1 MKQKKLSVLA
11 AGLLILS
18 SLELNHVPPTP
29 ALSPPNQHLF
39 PFRIIKIA
47 RLPSRKTYLL
57 DKLSMLL
64 KKIVIK
70 NRTLNNSILELSI
83 VSPYFG
89 TKVKLD
95 FEFPE

>member
-18 SLELNHVPPTP
+18 SLELNHVPPP
-29 ALSPPNQHLF
+29 PSPPNQHLF
-39 PFRIIKIA
+39 PLRIIKIA

>member
-18 SLELNHVPPTP
+18 SLELNHVPP
-29 ALSPPNQHLF
+29 SPPNQHLF
-39 PFRIIKIA
+39 PLRIIKIA

-83 VSPYFG
+83 VCPYFG

>member
-1 MKQKKLSVLA
+1 
-11 AGLLILS
+11 
-18 SLELNHVPPTP
+18 
-29 ALSPPNQHLF
+29 
-39 PFRIIKIA
+39 
-47 RLPSRKTYLL
+47 
-57 DKLSMLL
+57 MLL

-95 FEFPE
+95 FEFPLNKSWKDINNVFNYRLLTSHLRGISMLQKLVFITFYSFFHLFMIKILQLRK

>member
-1 MKQKKLSVLA
+1 
-11 AGLLILS
+11 
-18 SLELNHVPPTP
+18 
-29 ALSPPNQHLF
+29 
-39 PFRIIKIA
+39 
-47 RLPSRKTYLL
+47 
-57 DKLSMLL
+57 MLL

-95 FEFPE
+95 FEFRE